1 MSMLANQLSS
11 AIAYG
16 KSLAVAAAARA
27 KVEAERKAR
36 GAITRQKQWEGRK
49 GKPNNI
55 KSALLER
62 LPKTEEEAI
71 PLSKIET
78 LFPDYETCPSGVSS
92 ALSYLFKEKKI
103 GRTGQRLSYC
113 YYVHS

>member
-1 MSMLANQLSS
+1 MSMLASQLSS
-11 AIAYG
+11 AIAYS
-16 KSLAVAAAARA
+16 KSLSVAAVARA
-27 KVEAERKAR
+27 KEEAERKAKN
-36 GAITRQKQWEGRK
+36 AIARQKQWEGRK

-62 LPKTEEEAI
+62 LPKTEAEAI

-78 LFPDYETCPSGVSS
+78 LFPDYETCPSGISS

-103 GRTGQRLSYC
+103 GRTGERLSYA
-113 YYVHS
+113 YYVKS